1 MSNFAI
7 DKIVR
12 EGDATFGDAGT
23 NAMEEGVRERQI
35 AATEMIDFMVE
46 LRYGRCQDQYL
57 MILLQAWKLVVT
69 KDAKAKMMSRCTK
82 TKRDF

>member
-46 LRYGRCQDQYL
+46 RRYGRNRS
-57 MILLQAWKLVVT
+57 WST
-69 KDAKAKMMSRCTK
+69 
-82 TKRDF
+82 

>member
-57 MILLQAWKLVVT
+57 MILLQA
-69 KDAKAKMMSRCTK
+69 
-82 TKRDF
+82 